1 MYASHTESSSS
12 GAVQEKAG
20 YMYIQMD
27 MEMYMEDAGCISV
40 FLCVPVT

>member
-12 GAVQEKAG
+12 DAVQEKAG

-27 MEMYMEDAGCISV
+27 VEMYMEYAGFISV
-40 FLCVPVT
+40 FRCVPVT